1 MLPVLCLSVCC
12 ATACKTKGEEYFV
25 YTNLPSGEYTV
36 TDNSF
41 KFEYIEG
48 LELQK
53 EEFESED
60 LSAYT
65 TKGWMHSGIV
75 DAELKVSDDFTK
87 DGAETKFSSF
97 RVDVRQLLDDI
108 DKAVSTSVANSDITR
123 FNEAEA
129 GAKIEIGQVGYE
141 ILCLSYDAYTFTEGY
156 YNPALYYNVLAYGF
170 GTAFDYPKDASKLPK
185 DEIIE
190 KYTDLASHFGELKLT
205 ESDGKYFVEKP
216 AYSVQIDGEEVTMRL
231 DLGGISKGYAVDKI
245 EELFESYDYDYG
257 MFSYGASSI
266 LVRGNIREGN
276 YRIGLIN
283 PRSFK
288 RDSFIEIPA
297 RNKKLSTSG
306 DNEQFYRI
314 NGVRYCHIID
324 PATGKPV
331 QQGIMS
337 ATIIGGS
344 AAEDDAL
351 TTAIMCM
358 GKEKASK
365 FIEEKLTDRIVV
377 FTTT

>member
-1 MLPVLCLSVCC
+1 MCC
-12 ATACKTKGEEYFV
+12 ATACGTEKEEYFV

-36 TDNSF
+36 TDKSF
-41 KFEYIEG
+41 RYEFIEG
-48 LELQK
+48 LEMQN
-53 EEFESED
+53 EQFESED

-65 TKGWMHSGIV
+65 TKGWTHYGIV

-97 RVDVRQLLDDI
+97 IVDVRQLLDDI

-129 GAKIEIGQVGYE
+129 GAKIEIGQLGYE

-190 KYTDLASHFGELKLT
+190 KYTDLASHFGELKIT

-245 EELFESYDYDYG
+245 EELFESYGYDYG
-257 MFSYGASSI
+257 MFNYGASSI

-276 YRIGLIN
+276 YRLGLIN
-283 PRSFK
+283 PRSLR
-288 RDSFIEIPA
+288 RDSYIEVPA